1 MKGGWGYDV
10 EEGWSGRGLG
20 RVLGRMGWGS
30 LVGWWIMG
38 QDRLRRVNFR

>member
-1 MKGGWGYDV
+1 VKGGGWGYDV

-30 LVGWWIMG
+30 LVGLVDYG
-38 QDRLRRVNFR
+38 PRQVETG